1 MIALLGL
8 IKQGRIVTRVLQ
20 RRHAI
25 KGKIESLLLGVKY
38 GVAKSSTAKYPHQV
52 DEASNCP

>member
-20 RRHAI
+20 RRHAK
-25 KGKIESLLLGVKY
+25 KGKIESLLLDLKY
-38 GVAKSSTAKYPHQV
+38 GITKPSTAEYPHQV